1 MQKPISFKVEASNA
15 KGDYVEA
22 YFQEGKHA
30 DAYHNAKWYEVD
42 AQGLLLWSMVRTT
55 PIMNEDIVLKEAVEY
70 ATYEEYCTPRRVKGL
85 SVIPQ
90 TLFDSLKAEAV

>member
-1 MQKPISFKVEASNA
+1 MQTSYRFKVEASNA

-42 AQGLLLWSMVRTT
+42 DQGLLLWSMVRTT
-55 PIMNEDIVLKEAVEY
+55 PIGTVLKEAVEY
-70 ATYEEYCTPRRVKGL
+70 ATYEEYCAPRRAQGL
-85 SVIPQ
+85 SVIPKD
-90 TLFDSLKAEAV
+90 LFNSLKEQEAA